1 MAQTTSEEPTLIPPA
16 SETDAKPYTPPSK
29 KNHVPA
35 GAAKLISVGLGL
47 LLTLL
52 AVVLIFSHKMSPTKA
67 HDQASKRTPAQ
78 QHTTATAGVMPA
90 DENNTPSAATGSD
103 PDSITPGEILATKN
117 TLEAQKRH
125 AKVAAAEAVATLA
138 GTGQETAGGAHL
150 PAGAAGSVQASK
162 QFSALQKTI
171 GSIAPFQP
179 PAFNGTSTP
188 VQPSSGPGAVGTQY
202 QSGAAY
208 SESTRAWNDEVT
220 KTRIVFSRKSVPAEA
235 DATQYLGPAIT
246 NFGLEAGFHVA
257 ARLEA
262 SATTSVAAPVTAV
275 IEYNYE
281 RNGQIVLPAGS
292 RAIGRINSADAHG
305 NMAITF
311 DSVDLPN
318 GSAVPIS
325 AVAVDTNLHSLK
337 GQVTGSSRGKAML
350 VATLSGIGQTTAMML
365 GNNTSTAL
373 SGQDMMR
380 SQLSQN
386 MGNTA
391 DTQIA
396 KMISNE
402 RIVVT
407 LAAGTELYMVFTKAA
422 HPQNSAQQSPSAT
435 NSSHIQ
441 PISESLSGRLGN

>member
-1 MAQTTSEEPTLIPPA
+1 M
-16 SETDAKPYTPPSK
+16 
-29 KNHVPA
+29 
-35 GAAKLISVGLGL
+35 
-47 LLTLL
+47 
-52 AVVLIFSHKMSPTKA
+52 
-67 HDQASKRTPAQ
+67 
-78 QHTTATAGVMPA
+78 
-90 DENNTPSAATGSD
+90 
-103 PDSITPGEILATKN
+103 
-117 TLEAQKRH
+117 
-125 AKVAAAEAVATLA
+125 
-138 GTGQETAGGAHL
+138 
-150 PAGAAGSVQASK
+150 
-162 QFSALQKTI
+162 
-171 GSIAPFQP
+171 
-179 PAFNGTSTP
+179 
-188 VQPSSGPGAVGTQY
+188 
-202 QSGAAY
+202 
-208 SESTRAWNDEVT
+208 
-220 KTRIVFSRKSVPAEA
+220 
-235 DATQYLGPAIT
+235 
-246 NFGLEAGFHVA
+246 
-257 ARLEA
+257 
-262 SATTSVAAPVTAV
+262 

-281 RNGQIVLPAGS
+281 RNGQIILPAGS

-318 GSAVPIS
+318 GSTVPIS
-325 AVAVDTNLHSLK
+325 AVAVDTNLRSLK

-380 SQLSQN
+380 AQLSQN

-422 HPQNSAQQSPSAT
+422 HPQKSAQQSPSAT

-441 PISESLSGRLGN
+441 PISESLSGR

>member
-1 MAQTTSEEPTLIPPA
+1 MAQTTPEEPTLISPA
-16 SETDAKPYTPPSK
+16 SETDATPYARPEK
-29 KNHVPA
+29 KSHVPA
-35 GAAKLISVGLGL
+35 GMVKLIFAGLAL
-47 LLTLL
+47 LVALL
-52 AVVLIFSHKMSPTKA
+52 AVVLIFSHKMSPTKS
-67 HDQASKRTPAQ
+67 HGQASRRTPAQ
-78 QHTTATAGVMPA
+78 QQTTATTGVMPA

-103 PDSITPGEILATKN
+103 PDSITPKDILATKN
-117 TLEAQKRH
+117 ALEAQKRH
-125 AKVAAAEAVATLA
+125 AKEAEDAAAKRPDGTDYGLRWLDGANLKTIQWLA
-138 GTGQETAGGAHL
+138 ENDRRHRPL
-150 PAGAAGSVQASK
+150 PAAAIQRS
-162 QFSALQKTI
+162 FLL
-171 GSIAPFQP
+171 
-179 PAFNGTSTP
+179 
-188 VQPSSGPGAVGTQY
+188 VQPSSGPGAMGTQY
-202 QSGAAY
+202 QTGASY
-208 SESTRAWNDEVT
+208 SEATRAWNDEVT

-246 NFGLEAGFHVA
+246 NFGLEPGFHVA

-281 RNGQIVLPAGS
+281 RDGQIVLPAGS

-311 DSVDLPN
+311 ESVDLPN
-318 GSAVPIS
+318 GSTVPIS
-325 AVAVDTNLHSLK
+325 AVAVDTNLRSLK

-373 SGQDMMR
+373 SGADMMR

-422 HPQNSAQQSPSAT
+422 LPQNSAQQSPSAT
-435 NSSHIQ
+435 NSSHMQ
-441 PISESLSGRLGN
+441 PISESLSGR

>member
-1 MAQTTSEEPTLIPPA
+1 MAQTTPEQPTLISPTSETEAKHYMPPA
-16 SETDAKPYTPPSK
+16 K

-35 GAAKLISVGLGL
+35 GVEKLIIVGI
-47 LLTLL
+47 TLL
-52 AVVLIFSHKMSPTKA
+52 ATMLGVVFIFSHKMSPTKA
-67 HDQASKRTPAQ
+67 HGQAATRIPARQ
-78 QHTTATAGVMPA
+78 QTSAVTDVMPA
-90 DENNTPSAATGSD
+90 DQNNTPSAATGND
-103 PDSITPGEILATKN
+103 PDSITPNAILATKN
-117 TLEAQKRH
+117 SLEALRRH
-125 AKVAAAEAVATLA
+125 AKEAEEAATKPS
-138 GTGQETAGGAHL
+138 GTGYQSASGTQQAPGNASSKA
-150 PAGAAGSVQASK
+150 PASK
-162 QFSALQKTI
+162 QLNASPRTI
-171 GSIAPFQP
+171 DSIAPFQP
-179 PAFNGTSTP
+179 PPYNGSATG
-188 VQPSSGPGAVGTQY
+188 QGFSGLGAAGAQY
-202 QSGAAY
+202 QSGASY
-208 SESTRAWNDEVT
+208 SESMRTWNDEVT
-220 KTRIVFSRKSVPAEA
+220 KTRIVFSRKSVPAA
-235 DATQYLGPAIT
+235 VDATQYLGPAIT
-246 NFGLEAGFHVA
+246 NFGLEPGFHVA

-305 NMAITF
+305 NMAISF

-318 GSAVPIS
+318 GSTVPIS
-325 AVAVDTNLHSLK
+325 AVAVDTNLRSLK

-380 SQLSQN
+380 AQLSQN

-402 RIVVT
+402 RVIVT
-407 LAAGTELYMVFTKAA
+407 LAAGTEFYMVFTKAA
-422 HPQNSAQQSPSAT
+422 LPQNATQQSPLTT
-435 NSSHIQ
+435 NSNHLQ
-441 PISESLSGRLGN
+441 PVSASLSGQ

>member
-1 MAQTTSEEPTLIPPA
+1 MAQTTPEEPTLISPA
-16 SETDAKPYTPPSK
+16 SETDATPYTRPEK
-29 KNHVPA
+29 KSHVPA
-35 GAAKLISVGLGL
+35 GMVKLIFIGVTL
-47 LLTLL
+47 LVALL
-52 AVVLIFSHKMSPTKA
+52 AVVLIFSHKMSPTKS
-67 HDQASKRTPAQ
+67 HGQASRRTPAQ
-78 QHTTATAGVMPA
+78 QQTTATTGVMPA

-103 PDSITPGEILATKN
+103 PDSITPKDILATKN
-117 TLEAQKRH
+117 AMEAQKRH
-125 AKVAAAEAVATLA
+125 AKEAEDAAVKPD
-138 GTGQETAGGAHL
+138 GTEQGT
-150 PAGAAGSVQASK
+150 AGAAPVTAGSKVQTLK
-162 QFSALQKTI
+162 QFNGLPKTI

-179 PAFNGTSTP
+179 PAYNGGSTAGQASDRP
-188 VQPSSGPGAVGTQY
+188 AVAGTQY
-202 QSGAAY
+202 QTGASY
-208 SESTRAWNDEVT
+208 SEAARAWNDEVT
-220 KTRIVFSRKSVPAEA
+220 KTRVVFSRKSAPVAA
-235 DATQYLGPAIT
+235 DASQYLGPAIT
-246 NFGLEAGFHVA
+246 NFGLEPGFHVA
-257 ARLEA
+257 ARLES

-281 RNGQIVLPAGS
+281 RDGQIVLPAGS

-311 DSVDLPN
+311 ESVDLPN
-318 GSAVPIS
+318 GSTVPIS
-325 AVAVDTNLHSLK
+325 AVAVDTNLRSLK

-373 SGQDMMR
+373 SGADMMR

-422 HPQNSAQQSPSAT
+422 LPQNSAQQSPLAT
-435 NSSHIQ
+435 NSSHTQ
-441 PISESLSGRLGN
+441 PISESQSGR

>member
-1 MAQTTSEEPTLIPPA
+1 MAQTTPEEPTLIPPA

-52 AVVLIFSHKMSPTKA
+52 AVVLIFSHKMSPTKS
-67 HDQASKRTPAQ
+67 HGQASKRTPAQ
-78 QHTTATAGVMPA
+78 QQTTATTGVMPA

-125 AKVAAAEAVATLA
+125 AKEAAAEAAATLA
-138 GTGQETAGGAHL
+138 RTGQETAGNAHL
-150 PAGAAGSVQASK
+150 PAGAAGSMQTSK

-179 PAFNGTSTP
+179 PAYNGASAP
-188 VQPSSGPGAVGTQY
+188 VQPSGVPGAVGY
-202 QSGAAY
+202 QSGASY
-208 SESTRAWNDEVT
+208 SEATRAWNDEVT
-220 KTRIVFSRKSVPAEA
+220 KTRIVFSRKSAPVAA

-246 NFGLEAGFHVA
+246 NFGLEPGFHVA

-318 GSAVPIS
+318 GSTVPIS
-325 AVAVDTNLHSLK
+325 AVAVDTNLRSLK

-407 LAAGTELYMVFTKAA
+407 LAAGTELYMVFTKAV

-441 PISESLSGRLGN
+441 PISESLSGR

>member
-1 MAQTTSEEPTLIPPA
+1 MAQTTPEEPTLISPA
-16 SETDAKPYTPPSK
+16 SETDATPYTRPEK
-29 KNHVPA
+29 KSHVPA
-35 GAAKLISVGLGL
+35 GMVKLIFIGVAL
-47 LLTLL
+47 LVALL
-52 AVVLIFSHKMSPTKA
+52 AVVLIFSHKMVPTKS
-67 HDQASKRTPAQ
+67 HGQASKRTHAQ
-78 QHTTATAGVMPA
+78 QQTTATTGVMPA

-103 PDSITPGEILATKN
+103 PDSITPKDILATKN
-117 TLEAQKRH
+117 SLEAQKRH
-125 AKVAAAEAVATLA
+125 AKAAEEAAAKPA
-138 GTGQETAGGAHL
+138 GTGQVAAPL
-150 PAGAAGSVQASK
+150 PAGSAGSAVQTSK
-162 QFSALQKTI
+162 QLNALAKTI

-179 PAFNGTSTP
+179 PAYNGASTA
-188 VQPSSGPGAVGTQY
+188 VQPSVGPGAAGTQY
-202 QSGAAY
+202 QTGASY
-208 SESTRAWNDEVT
+208 SEATRAWNDEVT

-235 DATQYLGPAIT
+235 DAIKYLGPAIT
-246 NFGLEAGFHVA
+246 NFGLEPGFHVA

-281 RNGQIVLPAGS
+281 REGQIVLPAGS

-311 DSVDLPN
+311 ESIDLPN
-318 GSAVPIS
+318 GSTVPIS
-325 AVAVDTNLHSLK
+325 AVAVDTNLSSLK
-337 GQVTGSSRGKAML
+337 GQVTGSSRGKAMF

-365 GNNTSTAL
+365 GNNTTTAL

-391 DTQIA
+391 DSQIS

-402 RIVVT
+402 KIVVT
-407 LAAGTELYMVFTKAA
+407 VAAGTELYMVFTKAA
-422 HPQNSAQQSPSAT
+422 LPQNSAQQSPLAT

-441 PISESLSGRLGN
+441 PISESQSGR

>member
-1 MAQTTSEEPTLIPPA
+1 MTQTTPDKPTLDSPA
-16 SETDAKPYTPPSK
+16 NAEATPYTLPAK
-29 KNHVPA
+29 KGHVPA
-35 GAAKLISVGLGL
+35 GINK
-47 LLTLL
+47 
-52 AVVLIFSHKMSPTKA
+52 LIFSGLVLLLGLVAVVVVFSHKLSPTKP
-67 HDQASKRTPAQ
+67 HGQTPKRAPAQ
-78 QHTTATAGVMPA
+78 QQSTAATGLMPS
-90 DENNTPSAATGSD
+90 DENNTASAATAKD
-103 PDSITPGEILATKN
+103 PDSITPGGILATKN
-117 TLEAQKRH
+117 SLEAQKRH
-125 AKVAAAEAVATLA
+125 AKEAEEASSKHNGEGTTGTQVLPGASGATAA
-138 GTGQETAGGAHL
+138 
-150 PAGAAGSVQASK
+150 PSK
-162 QFSALQKTI
+162 QVTAPSKTL

-179 PAFNGTSTP
+179 PPYNGAAPSG
-188 VQPSSGPGAVGTQY
+188 QPSGGLAVVGAQY
-202 QSGAAY
+202 QSGASL

-220 KTRIVFSRKSVPAEA
+220 KTRIVFSRKSMPAVA
-235 DATQYLGPAIT
+235 DAAQYLGPAIT
-246 NFGLEAGFHVA
+246 NFGLEPGFHVA

-305 NMAITF
+305 NMAIAF
-311 DSVDLPN
+311 ESVDLPN
-318 GSAVPIS
+318 GSTVPIS
-325 AVAVDTNLHSLK
+325 AVAVDTNLRSLK

-380 SQLSQN
+380 AQLSQN

-407 LAAGTELYMVFTKAA
+407 LAAGTEFYLVFTKAA
-422 HPQNSAQQSPSAT
+422 LPQNTAQQSSLAASSAHPLI
-435 NSSHIQ
+435 SSS
-441 PISESLSGRLGN
+441 PSGR

>member
-1 MAQTTSEEPTLIPPA
+1 MAQTTPEEPTLIPPA

-35 GAAKLISVGLGL
+35 GVAKLISVGLGL

-52 AVVLIFSHKMSPTKA
+52 AVVLIFSHKMTPTKS
-67 HDQASKRTPAQ
+67 HGQASKRTPAQ
-78 QHTTATAGVMPA
+78 QQTTATAGVMPA

-103 PDSITPGEILATKN
+103 PDNITPSEILATKN

-125 AKVAAAEAVATLA
+125 AKEAAAEAAATLA
-138 GTGQETAGGAHL
+138 GMGQGTAGGAHL
-150 PAGAAGSVQASK
+150 PAGAMQTSK
-162 QFSALQKTI
+162 QFNALQKTI

-179 PAFNGTSTP
+179 PPYNGASTP
-188 VQPSSGPGAVGTQY
+188 VQPSSGPGAVGY
-202 QSGAAY
+202 QSGASY
-208 SESTRAWNDEVT
+208 SEATRAWNDEVT

-246 NFGLEAGFHVA
+246 NFGLEPGFHVA

-318 GSAVPIS
+318 GSTVPIS
-325 AVAVDTNLHSLK
+325 AVAVDTNLRSLK

-380 SQLSQN
+380 AQLSQN

-407 LAAGTELYMVFTKAA
+407 LAAGTELYMVFTKAT
-422 HPQNSAQQSPSAT
+422 HPRSSAQQSPSAT
-435 NSSHIQ
+435 NYSHIQ
-441 PISESLSGRLGN
+441 PISESLSGR

>member
-1 MAQTTSEEPTLIPPA
+1 MAQTTPEEPTLISPA
-16 SETDAKPYTPPSK
+16 SETDALPYTRPEK
-29 KNHVPA
+29 KSHVPA
-35 GAAKLISVGLGL
+35 GMVKLILAGLAL
-47 LLTLL
+47 LVALL
-52 AVVLIFSHKMSPTKA
+52 VVVLIFSHKMSPTKS
-67 HDQASKRTPAQ
+67 HGQASRRTPAQ
-78 QHTTATAGVMPA
+78 KQTIATTGVMPA

-103 PDSITPGEILATKN
+103 PDSITPKDILATKN
-117 TLEAQKRH
+117 ALEAQKRH
-125 AKVAAAEAVATLA
+125 SKEAEDTTSKADGMST
-138 GTGQETAGGAHL
+138 GTA
-150 PAGAAGSVQASK
+150 VQASK
-162 QFSALQKTI
+162 QFNGLPKTI

-179 PAFNGTSTP
+179 PAYNGASTA
-188 VQPSSGPGAVGTQY
+188 VQQSSGPGAIGTQY
-202 QSGAAY
+202 QSGASY
-208 SESTRAWNDEVT
+208 SEAARAWNDEVT
-220 KTRIVFSRKSVPAEA
+220 KTRIVFSRKSVPVAA
-235 DATQYLGPAIT
+235 DASQYLGPAIT
-246 NFGLEAGFHVA
+246 NFGLEPGFHVA
-257 ARLEA
+257 ARLES

-281 RNGQIVLPAGS
+281 RDGQIVLPAGS

-311 DSVDLPN
+311 ESVDLPN
-318 GSAVPIS
+318 GSTVPIS
-325 AVAVDTNLHSLK
+325 AVAVDTNLRSLK

-373 SGQDMMR
+373 SGADMMR

-422 HPQNSAQQSPSAT
+422 LPQNSAQQSPSAT
-435 NSSHIQ
+435 NSSHMQ
-441 PISESLSGRLGN
+441 PISESQSGR

>member
-1 MAQTTSEEPTLIPPA
+1 MTQTTPEEPTLISPA
-16 SETDAKPYTPPSK
+16 SEPDATPYTRPEK
-29 KNHVPA
+29 KSHVPA
-35 GAAKLISVGLGL
+35 GMVKLILAGLAL
-47 LLTLL
+47 LVALL
-52 AVVLIFSHKMSPTKA
+52 VVVLIFSHKMSPTKS
-67 HDQASKRTPAQ
+67 HGQASRRTPAQ
-78 QHTTATAGVMPA
+78 QQTTATTGVMPA
-90 DENNTPSAATGSD
+90 NENNTPSAATGSD
-103 PDSITPGEILATKN
+103 PDSITPRDILATKN
-117 TLEAQKRH
+117 ALEAQKRH
-125 AKVAAAEAVATLA
+125 AKEAEDTAAKPD
-138 GTGQETAGGAHL
+138 GTSTGSGG
-150 PAGAAGSVQASK
+150 STVRTSK
-162 QFSALQKTI
+162 QFNGLPKTI

-179 PAFNGTSTP
+179 PPYNGASSS
-188 VQPSSGPGAVGTQY
+188 VQPSSGPGAMGTQY
-202 QSGAAY
+202 QSGASY
-208 SESTRAWNDEVT
+208 SEATRAWNDEVT

-235 DATQYLGPAIT
+235 DATKYLGPAIT
-246 NFGLEAGFHVA
+246 NFGLEPGFHVA

-281 RNGQIVLPAGS
+281 RDGQIVLPAGS

-311 DSVDLPN
+311 ESVDLPN
-318 GSAVPIS
+318 GSTVPIS
-325 AVAVDTNLHSLK
+325 AVAVDTNLRSLR

-373 SGQDMMR
+373 SGADMMR

-396 KMISNE
+396 KMVSNE

-422 HPQNSAQQSPSAT
+422 LPQNSAQQSPSAT

-441 PISESLSGRLGN
+441 PISSSQSGR

>member
-1 MAQTTSEEPTLIPPA
+1 VQT
-16 SETDAKPYTPPSK
+16 
-29 KNHVPA
+29 
-35 GAAKLISVGLGL
+35 G
-47 LLTLL
+47 
-52 AVVLIFSHKMSPTKA
+52 
-67 HDQASKRTPAQ
+67 
-78 QHTTATAGVMPA
+78 
-90 DENNTPSAATGSD
+90 
-103 PDSITPGEILATKN
+103 
-117 TLEAQKRH
+117 
-125 AKVAAAEAVATLA
+125 
-138 GTGQETAGGAHL
+138 
-150 PAGAAGSVQASK
+150 K
-162 QFSALQKTI
+162 QLNAPLKTI

-179 PAFNGTSTP
+179 PPYNGAGTP
-188 VQPSSGPGAVGTQY
+188 GQFFSGIGAAGAQY
-202 QSGAAY
+202 QSGTSY
-208 SESTRAWNDEVT
+208 SESMRAWNDEVS
-220 KTRIVFSRKSVPAEA
+220 KTRIVFSRKSVPAAA

-246 NFGLEAGFHVA
+246 NFGLEPGFHVA

-281 RNGQIVLPAGS
+281 RNGEIILPAGS

-305 NMAITF
+305 NMAISF

-318 GSAVPIS
+318 GSTVPIS
-325 AVAVDTNLHSLK
+325 AVAVDTNLRSLK

-380 SQLSQN
+380 AQLSQN

-402 RIVVT
+402 RVIVT
-407 LAAGTELYMVFTKAA
+407 LAAGTEFYRVFTKAA
-422 HPQNSAQQSPSAT
+422 LPQNSAQQSSSAA
-435 NSSHIQ
+435 NSGHPQ
-441 PISESLSGRLGN
+441 PISASLTGR

>member
-1 MAQTTSEEPTLIPPA
+1 MTQTTPEEPTLISPA
-16 SETDAKPYTPPSK
+16 SETDATPYARPEK
-29 KNHVPA
+29 KSHVPA
-35 GAAKLISVGLGL
+35 GIVKLILAGLAL
-47 LLTLL
+47 LVALL
-52 AVVLIFSHKMSPTKA
+52 VVVLIFSHKMSPTKS
-67 HDQASKRTPAQ
+67 HGQASKRTPAQ
-78 QHTTATAGVMPA
+78 QQTTATTGVMPA

-103 PDSITPGEILATKN
+103 PDSITPKDILATKN
-117 TLEAQKRH
+117 ALEAQKRH
-125 AKVAAAEAVATLA
+125 AKEAEDTAAKPD
-138 GTGQETAGGAHL
+138 GTSTGSGG
-150 PAGAAGSVQASK
+150 STVRTSK
-162 QFSALQKTI
+162 QFNGLPKTI

-179 PAFNGTSTP
+179 PPYNGASSS
-188 VQPSSGPGAVGTQY
+188 VQPSSGPGAMGTQY
-202 QSGAAY
+202 QSGASY
-208 SESTRAWNDEVT
+208 SEATRAWNDEVT
-220 KTRIVFSRKSVPAEA
+220 KTRIVFSRKSVPVAA
-235 DATQYLGPAIT
+235 DASQYLGPAIT
-246 NFGLEAGFHVA
+246 NFGLEPGFHVA

-281 RNGQIVLPAGS
+281 RDGQIVLPAGS

-311 DSVDLPN
+311 ESVDLPN
-318 GSAVPIS
+318 GSTVPIS
-325 AVAVDTNLHSLK
+325 AVAVDTNLRSLK

-373 SGQDMMR
+373 SGADMMR

-422 HPQNSAQQSPSAT
+422 LPQNSAQQSPLAT
-435 NSSHIQ
+435 NSSHMQ
-441 PISESLSGRLGN
+441 PISESQSGR

>member
-1 MAQTTSEEPTLIPPA
+1 MAQTTPEQPTLISPT
-16 SETDAKPYTPPSK
+16 SETEAKPYMPPAK

-35 GAAKLISVGLGL
+35 GVEKLIIVGI
-47 LLTLL
+47 TLL
-52 AVVLIFSHKMSPTKA
+52 ATVLGVVFIFSHKMSPTKA
-67 HDQASKRTPAQ
+67 HSQAATRIPARQ
-78 QHTTATAGVMPA
+78 QTSVATDVMPA
-90 DENNTPSAATGSD
+90 DQNNTPSAATGND
-103 PDSITPGEILATKN
+103 PDSITPNAILATKN
-117 TLEAQKRH
+117 SLEALKRH
-125 AKVAAAEAVATLA
+125 AKEAEEAATKPS
-138 GTGQETAGGAHL
+138 GTGNGTASGTQQA
-150 PAGAAGSVQASK
+150 PGSASFKAPASK
-162 QFSALQKTI
+162 QLNASPRTI

-179 PAFNGTSTP
+179 PPYNGSATG
-188 VQPSSGPGAVGTQY
+188 QGFIGLGAAGAQY
-202 QSGAAY
+202 QSGASY
-208 SESTRAWNDEVT
+208 SESMRTWNDEVT
-220 KTRIVFSRKSVPAEA
+220 KTRIVFSRKSVPAA
-235 DATQYLGPAIT
+235 VDATQYLGPAIT
-246 NFGLEAGFHVA
+246 NFGLEPGFHVA

-305 NMAITF
+305 NMAISF

-318 GSAVPIS
+318 GSTVPIS
-325 AVAVDTNLHSLK
+325 AVAVDTNLRSLK

-380 SQLSQN
+380 AQLSQN

-402 RIVVT
+402 RVIVT

-422 HPQNSAQQSPSAT
+422 LPQNSAQQSPLAT
-435 NSSHIQ
+435 NSNHQQAVSA
-441 PISESLSGRLGN
+441 SLSGR

>member
-1 MAQTTSEEPTLIPPA
+1 MAQTTPEEPTLISPA
-16 SETDAKPYTPPSK
+16 SETDATPYTRPEK
-29 KNHVPA
+29 KSHVPA
-35 GAAKLISVGLGL
+35 GMVKLIFIGVAL
-47 LLTLL
+47 LLALL
-52 AVVLIFSHKMSPTKA
+52 AVVLIFSHKMSPTKS
-67 HDQASKRTPAQ
+67 HGQASRRTTAQ
-78 QHTTATAGVMPA
+78 QQTTATTGVMPA
-90 DENNTPSAATGSD
+90 NENNTPSAATGSD
-103 PDSITPGEILATKN
+103 PDSITPKDILSTKN
-117 TLEAQKRH
+117 ALEAQKRH
-125 AKVAAAEAVATLA
+125 AKEAEDAAAKPA
-138 GTGQETAGGAHL
+138 GTEQGT
-150 PAGAAGSVQASK
+150 AGAAPLTTGSAGSKVQTLK
-162 QFSALQKTI
+162 QFNGLPKTI

-179 PAFNGTSTP
+179 PAYNGGSTAG
-188 VQPSSGPGAVGTQY
+188 QASGGPAVAGTQY
-202 QSGAAY
+202 QTGASY
-208 SESTRAWNDEVT
+208 SEAARAWNDEVT
-220 KTRIVFSRKSVPAEA
+220 KTRIVFSRKSVPAA
-235 DATQYLGPAIT
+235 PDASQYLGPAIT
-246 NFGLEAGFHVA
+246 NFGLEPGFHVA

-281 RNGQIVLPAGS
+281 RDGQIVLPAGS

-311 DSVDLPN
+311 ESVDLPN
-318 GSAVPIS
+318 GSTVPIS
-325 AVAVDTNLHSLK
+325 AVAVDTNLRSLK

-373 SGQDMMR
+373 SGADMMR

-422 HPQNSAQQSPSAT
+422 LPQNSAQQSPSAT
-435 NSSHIQ
+435 NSSHLQ
-441 PISESLSGRLGN
+441 PISASLSGR

>member
-1 MAQTTSEEPTLIPPA
+1 
-16 SETDAKPYTPPSK
+16 
-29 KNHVPA
+29 
-35 GAAKLISVGLGL
+35 
-47 LLTLL
+47 
-52 AVVLIFSHKMSPTKA
+52 
-67 HDQASKRTPAQ
+67 
-78 QHTTATAGVMPA
+78 
-90 DENNTPSAATGSD
+90 
-103 PDSITPGEILATKN
+103 
-117 TLEAQKRH
+117 
-125 AKVAAAEAVATLA
+125 
-138 GTGQETAGGAHL
+138 
-150 PAGAAGSVQASK
+150 VQASK
-162 QFSALQKTI
+162 QFNALQKTI

-179 PAFNGTSTP
+179 PAYNGASAP
-188 VQPSSGPGAVGTQY
+188 VQPSSVPGAVGY
-202 QSGAAY
+202 QSGASY
-208 SESTRAWNDEVT
+208 SEATRAWNDEVT
-220 KTRIVFSRKSVPAEA
+220 KTRIVFSRKSAPVAA

-246 NFGLEAGFHVA
+246 NFGLEPGFHVA

-318 GSAVPIS
+318 GSTVPIS
-325 AVAVDTNLHSLK
+325 AVAVDTNLRSLK

-407 LAAGTELYMVFTKAA
+407 LAAGTELYMVFTKAV

-441 PISESLSGRLGN
+441 PISESLSGR